1 MINRL
6 LFGTAGATALQATD
20 TINQAGA
27 PAYALSA
34 KQTLAQLAMTG
45 CLNSTF
51 YSDAES
57 QLDALLAACFD
68 VDSSFVARTALHA
81 RRHGRMK
88 DTPALLCAYLA
99 SFNGELLRAIFPRV
113 VDTGRMLRA
122 FVQILRSG
130 RVARSSLGSLPK
142 RLVQDWLNSCSD
154 AEFIRAMVGQQ
165 PSIADV
171 IRMVH
176 PKPLTREREA
186 LFAYAV
192 GRPHLPERLPPALQA
207 FEAFKRDASQPVP
220 ELPFQLLTG
229 LTLSPEHWKAIAS
242 NCSWTTLR
250 MNLNTFQRHG
260 VFEDSHL
267 VNRLAKRLA
276 DGEQVQRSGAFPY
289 QLLATQR
296 AVHNLPPRL
305 QQALSEALQLSVRAV
320 PALPGSLA
328 LAVDVSGSMESPV
341 TGHRRGATT
350 AVRCVDVAALF
361 AAALLAR
368 NPQAQVLPFAEAVRP
383 WRNAGGE
390 LRQVTESLS
399 ALLGGGTTISAP
411 LAQLAAQRQPP
422 DLVVLFSDNQ
432 SWLHAHQY
440 GGTEALVQWQ
450 KLKQRNPAARLVC
463 VDLQPYANAQLPE
476 RPDVLN
482 VGGFSDA
489 VFERIAEFA
498 RGKDGAGHWVERIE
512 AETL

>member
-6 LFGTAGATALQATD
+6 LFGTAGANALQPAD
-20 TINQAGA
+20 TRNQAGA
-27 PAYALSA
+27 PAYALSP
-34 KQTLAQLAMTG
+34 KHSLAQLAMTG
-45 CLNSTF
+45 CLNSTY

-68 VDSSFVARTALHA
+68 VDSRFVARAALHA

-99 SFNGELLRAIFPRV
+99 SFNGELLEQVFSRV
-113 VDTGRMLRA
+113 IDSGRMLRA

-130 RVARSSLGSLPK
+130 RVARTSLGSQPK
-142 RLVQDWLNSCSD
+142 RLVQNWLNGCSD
-154 AEFIRAMVGQQ
+154 TEFIRAMVGQQ

-186 LFAYAV
+186 LFAYAL
-192 GRPHLPERLPPALQA
+192 GRPYLPERLPPALQA

-229 LTLSPEHWKAIAS
+229 LALSPAHWKAIAS
-242 NCSWTTLR
+242 SCSWTTLR

-276 DGEQVQRSGAFPY
+276 DGEQVQRAGAFPY

-296 AVHNLPPRL
+296 AVQDLPPRL
-305 QQALSEALQLSVRAV
+305 QQALCEALQHSVRAV
-320 PALPGSLA
+320 PALSGSLA
-328 LAVDVSGSMESPV
+328 LAVDVSGSMVSPI

-361 AAALLAR
+361 AAALLVR
-368 NPQAQVLPFAEAVRP
+368 NPEAEVLPFDERVRP
-383 WRNAGGE
+383 WQAPRGG
-390 LRQVTESLS
+390 LRAVTESL
-399 ALLGGGTTISAP
+399 AGLIGGGTAISAP
-411 LAQLAAQRQPP
+411 LEQLAKRRAPP

-440 GGTEALVQWQ
+440 GGTEALAQWH

-476 RPDVLN
+476 RVDVLN
-482 VGGFSDA
+482 IGGFSDA

>member
-1 MINRL
+1 MIHRL
-6 LFGTAGATALQATD
+6 LFGTAGSSALQPTD
-20 TINQAGA
+20 TRNQAGA
-27 PAYALSA
+27 PAYALSP

-51 YSDAES
+51 YCDAES

-68 VDSSFVARTALHA
+68 VDSAFVARTAVHA

-99 SFNGELLRAIFPRV
+99 SFNGELLQAIFPRV
-113 VDTGRMLRA
+113 IDSGRMLRA

-130 RVARSSLGSLPK
+130 RVVRRSLGSLPK
-142 RLVQDWLNSCSD
+142 RLVQDWLNTCSD

-176 PKPLTREREA
+176 PKPLTRERET
-186 LFAYAV
+186 LFAYAL
-192 GRPHLPERLPPALQA
+192 GRPYLPERLPSALQA

-220 ELPFQLLTG
+220 DLPFQLLTG
-229 LTLSPEHWKAIAS
+229 LQLSPEHWKAIALQ
-242 NCSWTTLR
+242 CSWTTLR

-260 VFEDSHL
+260 VFEEGH
-267 VNRLAKRLA
+267 VANRLAKRLA
-276 DGEQVQRSGAFPY
+276 DPALIRRAGAFPY
-289 QLLATQR
+289 QLLAAQR
-296 AVHNLPPRL
+296 AATQLPPRL
-305 QQALSEALQLSVRAV
+305 QQALGAALESSVRAV

-328 LAVDVSGSMESPV
+328 LAVDVSGSMQSPV

-350 AVRCVDVAALF
+350 SVRCVDVAALF

-368 NPQAQVLPFAEAVRP
+368 NPKAEVLPFAEAVRP
-383 WRNAGGE
+383 WRAKGGD

-399 ALLGGGTTISAP
+399 ALLGGGTAIGAP
-411 LAQLAAQRQPP
+411 LAQLAAQREPP

-432 SWLHAHQY
+432 SWLDPRHRD
-440 GGTEALVQWQ
+440 GTEALAQWQ
-450 KLKQRNPAARLVC
+450 KLKRRNPAARLVC
-463 VDLQPYANAQLPE
+463 VDLQPYANSQLPE
-476 RPDVLN
+476 RADVLN

-498 RGKDGAGHWVERIE
+498 RGEGGTEHWEERIE